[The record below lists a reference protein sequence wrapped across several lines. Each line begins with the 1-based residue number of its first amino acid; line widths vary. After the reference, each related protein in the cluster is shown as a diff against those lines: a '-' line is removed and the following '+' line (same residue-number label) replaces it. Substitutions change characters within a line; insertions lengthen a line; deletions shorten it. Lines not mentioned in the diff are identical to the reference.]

1 MKIKRNKFN
10 INNRKKSDIKNKPIP
25 GSRLIEKKR
34 KIEIY
39 NYPNGKVNDVEESS
53 AINLLLIGENKS
65 GKTSLINTFINTI
78 MDIKINDNF
87 RYIITPHDSSVKE
100 NHNKDYFWTK
110 DINIYNIKPYNNL
123 PAIKIIDTPGFIGL
137 EGINED
143 KITKNKISDT
153 LKNNISYINAICVAV
168 HFSITKLTDNLKYLF
183 SNILDLFGED
193 VKEIS
198 FLF

>member
-1 MKIKRNKFN
+1 LNDIIEDKEKINL
-10 INNRKKSDIKNKPIP
+10 ILTTEKKSDIKNKPIP
-25 GSRLIEKKR
+25 GSRLIEKKG

-100 NHNKDYFWTK
+100 NHNKDYF
-110 DINIYNIKPYNNL
+110 
-123 PAIKIIDTPGFIGL
+123 
-137 EGINED
+137 
-143 KITKNKISDT
+143 
-153 LKNNISYINAICVAV
+153 
-168 HFSITKLTDNLKYLF
+168 
-183 SNILDLFGED
+183 
-193 VKEIS
+193 
-198 FLF
+198 